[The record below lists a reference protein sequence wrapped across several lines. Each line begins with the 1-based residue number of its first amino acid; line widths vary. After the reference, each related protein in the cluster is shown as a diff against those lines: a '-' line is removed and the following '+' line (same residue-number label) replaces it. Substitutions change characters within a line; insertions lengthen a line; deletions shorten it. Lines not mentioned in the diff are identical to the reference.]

1 LEVNN
6 QFVPYPD
13 KNDFNFVNMGRLSP
27 EKGQDNLIRA
37 FAGFHGKH
45 KNSKLY
51 ILGQGP
57 LKEDLQAIIDELDLN
72 HSIHLLGQ
80 LENPFSFM
88 EKCDCFVLSS
98 HYEGQPMVLLE
109 AMTLGMKIMATDI
122 VANRTVL
129 ENGKY
134 GLLVE
139 NSIDGLEKGLS
150 TMVSNDNPKLAKFDY
165 TQYNGLAMETFNKCL

>member
-1 LEVNN
+1 
-6 QFVPYPD
+6 
-13 KNDFNFVNMGRLSP
+13 MG
-27 EKGQDNLIRA
+27 NT
-37 FAGFHGKH
+37 

-139 NSIDGLEKGLS
+139 K
-150 TMVSNDNPKLAKFDY
+150 
-165 TQYNGLAMETFNKCL
+165 